1 MSASV
6 SGGCI
11 RVMMEPGFRAGA
23 SAIQRA
29 RWLESLGKRPL
40 AMVARLAMCV
50 RFGPITP
57 PETPWMVSQP
67 MHAERPYT
75 VLPCAARL
83 RWGGVAAGPS
93 WACAHAPNPESES
106 TITRSRMLA
115 CDAPQNSAHWPEY
128 ALVESART

>member
-1 MSASV
+1 MSPSV

-29 RWLESLGKRPL
+29 RCAESLGNMPP
-40 AMVARLAMCV
+40 AMVVRLPTWV
-50 RFGPITP
+50 RLGPITP
-57 PETPWMVSQP
+57 GDTPWITWQP

-83 RWGGVAAGPS
+83 RWGGRSEEHTSELQSHVNLVCRLLLEKKKNTVMTQKPS
-93 WACAHAPNPESES
+93 HGTN
-106 TITRSRMLA
+106 
-115 CDAPQNSAHWPEY
+115 QHNG
-128 ALVESART
+128 